1 MNSDSSLDP
10 DGEATAADS
19 AEAPQAQPGEGMPT
33 QHGKVDPAAPP
44 HEADTAREEGEQAVK
59 GFFESL
65 SGTEVIGWAVHGD
78 ATVCEVQV
86 IVDDCWVAGGVAG
99 DFRAHLLE
107 AGIGTG
113 HHGFRITLP
122 GDYLD
127 GLAHRVRVQAGPRG
141 DTLPPGEREFVHRSA
156 LRGEVEKLDGD
167 FVSGWVFNALAPDEP
182 VSVELLVDG
191 KAVATGQADRHGN
204 NGMRFAMRLPAAAMD
219 GRPHRIAVRSIM
231 PQQLIGELGAIT
243 SIHRTPDEALRRYSG
258 GSLNAAL
265 LQGAAFRYEALRR
278 SIARIAADIGGDV
291 IAASAPEA
299 AASTAERLLQTYVAH
314 EQVVLGFDSSAGPQ
328 NSNRVRPVLRFPQL
342 QQPDVSIVIPVHN
355 KFEVTYHCLAS
366 LLLAPNSATYE
377 VIVVDDGSSD
387 ATLNLGD
394 HVQGIQIIRHDA
406 SQGFVHSCNA
416 GGKLARGRYIVMLN
430 NDTEVTLGWI
440 DELIHVFEHFDDVGM
455 AGAKLLYPNG
465 TLQEAG
471 GIVWNNGE
479 PWNYGRD
486 GNPHEP
492 RYNYTRQVDYISGAC
507 LMLPTPLWV
516 ELGGFEED
524 FAPAYFEDTDL
535 AFRVRERGLKTVY
548 TPFAQVIHFEG
559 ISSGTSIT
567 SGAKRYQQIN
577 TPRFKKRWASA
588 FRGNGTFGKEV
599 DLVKDRN
606 VRFRV
611 LVIDANTPRPDID
624 AGSYAALQE
633 MRLLQSLGCK
643 LTFVAEYTVWFGSYT
658 QALQR
663 AGIECLY
670 SPFMASVNEVI
681 EKRGAEFDLVYITR
695 YGVAERYLDAIRLH
709 APQAKILFNNAD
721 LHFLRQLRTAI
732 AARSKDGIG
741 HALQTRDAELAVM
754 RKVDLVLSYNEIEHA
769 VIQSH
774 NLDSTRIAKCPW
786 VVSTRTD
793 VPAFEARDGIAF
805 LGGYAHLPNV
815 EAAEFFVREVMP
827 LVRER
832 LPGVELRLYGSDM
845 PQSLPDL
852 FAGEDDVALPGW
864 VATVDEVYDNSRV
877 FVAPLLS
884 GAGIKGKVIG
894 AMAHGLPC
902 VLSPVAAEGTGVRD
916 GLEALV
922 ATTPAQWVDAIELLY
937 NDRDA
942 WSRQQHAAWAY
953 TEREFSLARGLELMQ
968 AALEM
973 VDIFAAPDASCLVH
987 DTQSSVTRQAR

>member
-1 MNSDSSLDP
+1 MNNQSPLASG
-10 DGEATAADS
+10 GEHPAADA
-19 AEAPQAQPGEGMPT
+19 AETAEEQSRDTEIASGE
-33 QHGKVDPAAPP
+33 DELAI
-44 HEADTAREEGEQAVK
+44 K
-59 GFFESL
+59 GYFESL
-65 SGTEVIGWAVHGD
+65 SGTEVIGWAVEGK

-86 IVDDCWVAGGVAG
+86 LVDDCWAAGGVAG

-113 HHGFRITLP
+113 CHGFRIALP
-122 GDYLD
+122 EDYLD
-127 GLAHRVRVQAGPRG
+127 GQVHRVRVQAGPRG
-141 DTLPPGEREFVHRSA
+141 DTLPPGEREFVHRSV

-167 FVSGWVFNALAPDEP
+167 FVSGWVLNAQAPDEP
-182 VSVELLVDG
+182 VSVELLLDG
-191 KAVATGQADRHGN
+191 KTVATGQADRHGN
-204 NGMRFAMRLPAAAMD
+204 NGMRFAMRLPAVAMD
-219 GRPHRIAVRSIM
+219 GRPHRITVRSIM
-231 PQQLIGELGAIT
+231 PQELIGELGVIT
-243 SIHRTPDEALRRYSG
+243 PMHRMPDDAQRRFSG
-258 GSLNAAL
+258 SSLNAAL
-265 LQGAAFRYEALRR
+265 LQGAALRYEALRR
-278 SIARIAADIGGDV
+278 SIARIAADLDTTIKTATASEV
-291 IAASAPEA
+291 AASA
-299 AASTAERLLQTYVAH
+299 AERLLQLHIAH
-314 EQVVLGFDSSAGPQ
+314 EQVVLGFDASGEPK
-328 NSNRVRPVLRFPQL
+328 NSNRERPVLHFPEV

-366 LLLAPNSATYE
+366 LLLAPNLATFE
-377 VIVVDDGSSD
+377 VIIVDDGSSD
-387 ATLNLGD
+387 STVNLAGQ
-394 HVQGIQIIRHDA
+394 VKGIQILRHDV
-406 SQGFVHSCNA
+406 SQGFVHSCNS

-440 DELIHVFEHFDDVGM
+440 DELLHVFEHFDGVGM

-471 GIVWNNGE
+471 GIVWNNGD

-507 LMLPTPLWV
+507 LMLPTPLWT
-516 ELGGFEED
+516 ELGGFDEH

-548 TPFAQVIHFEG
+548 TPFSQVIHFEG

-567 SGAKRYQQIN
+567 SGAKRYQKVN
-577 TPRFKKRWASA
+577 EPKFKKRWASA
-588 FRGNGTFGKEV
+588 VRGNGVFGKEV
-599 DLVKDRN
+599 DLAKDRN

-611 LVIDANTPRPDID
+611 LVIDANAPRPDID
-624 AGSYAALQE
+624 AGSYAAIQE

-643 LTFVAEYTVWFGSYT
+643 LTFMSENPDWAGGYT

-670 SPFMASVNEVI
+670 APFMASVNEVV

-695 YGVAERYLDAIRLH
+695 YWVAERHLDAIRLH
-709 APQAKILFNNAD
+709 APQAKIVFNNAD
-721 LHFLRQLRTAI
+721 LHFLRELRTAI
-732 AARSKDGIG
+732 AARSKDGVS
-741 HALQTRDAELAVM
+741 HALQTRDVELAVM

-774 NLDSTRIAKCPW
+774 NLDSTKVAKCPW

-793 VPAFEARDGIAF
+793 VATFEARDGIAF
-805 LGGYAHLPNV
+805 LGAYQHHPNV
-815 EAAEFFVREVMP
+815 EAAESFVREVMP
-827 LVRER
+827 LLRER

-845 PQSLPDL
+845 PQSLRDL
-852 FAGEDDVALPGW
+852 LEGEDDVALPGW
-864 VATVDEVYDNSRV
+864 VVSVDEVYDNSRV

-894 AMAHGLPC
+894 AMAHGVPC
-902 VLSPVAAEGTGVRD
+902 VVSPVAAEGTGIRN

-942 WSRQQHAAWAY
+942 WSAQQRAAWAY
-953 TEREFSLARGLELMQ
+953 TESEFTLARGRELMQ

-973 VDIFAAPDASCLVH
+973 ADIFAVPDASCLVH
-987 DTQSSVTRQAR
+987 DSGSGVTK